1 MQFLKTGSSVCVYTA
16 FIKLLKFQIP
26 LCVQI
31 TIICMTKDT
40 GHRLCAF

>member
-1 MQFLKTGSSVCVYTA
+1 MQFLKTGLSVCVYTA